1 MSRSSI
7 DRTRVRVTPSKIL
20 IDGHPLV
27 DLERTVVVH
36 RCALVVGID
45 KSTVVAVES
54 CRETVLC
61 LIRTGVHRNIV
72 AVIQRRAED
81 LVHPVCAGYTHPRVL
96 GSIPSGREIKPCVCI
111 RRFTHSYLL
120 LCVQRSRQVACLTY
134 TNDTVVRNRQI
145 AFFCFLGSYEHATA
159 GTGNGTIDS
168 SRSRVLQNHDVLD
181 VSKRRNG
188 RAGHTVYHPKH
199 IVAVLR
205 TLTTDNN
212 VRSSCRSTAVGRNRH
227 TRQLTLQHGFRRC
240 NRTHRQFLSI
250 RNHTYRSGKVLLL
263 LSNTVTEDNHLVQLL
278 RILNQRYVQ
287 CLTVP
292 LNLLGNI
299 SDVRNLDNVTTL
311 NSIQGE
317 FTVHIGN
324 STDSRAFHRYV
335 CSGNRTQRILNRTCH
350 LPTLLGDARSSCCL
364 RTNVRIPAPIKEA
377 HQQQQTYRL
386 EVFQHN

>member
-1 MSRSSI
+1 MSRSSV
-7 DRTRVRVTPSKIL
+7 DRTRVRVTPSEVL

-27 DLERTVVVH
+27 DLERTVVVQ
-36 RCALVVGID
+36 RCALVVRID

-72 AVIQRRAED
+72 TVIQRYASD
-81 LVHPVCAGYTHPRVL
+81 LIHPVCTGHPCPWVL
-96 GSIPSGREIKPCVCI
+96 GKIPTCRKFKSCVGI
-111 RRFTHSYLL
+111 RCNTHLALL
-120 LCVQRSRQVACLTY
+120 LCIQRSQKITCLTS
-134 TNDTVVRNRQI
+134 TDDTVVGNRQT

-188 RAGHTVYHPKH
+188 SAGHTVYHPKH

-212 VRSSCRSTAVGRNRH
+212 VRSSRRSTTVGRNRH
-227 TRQLTLQHGFRRC
+227 TGQLTLQHTLRGS

-250 RNHTYRSGKVLLL
+250 CNHTYRSGKVLLL
-263 LSNTVTEDNHLVQLL
+263 LSNTVTEDNNLVQLL

-287 CLTVP
+287 RLTVP

-311 NSIQGE
+311 
-317 FTVHIGN
+317 
-324 STDSRAFHRYV
+324 
-335 CSGNRTQRILNRTCH
+335 
-350 LPTLLGDARSSCCL
+350 SS
-364 RTNVRIPAPIKEA
+364 
-377 HQQQQTYRL
+377 
-386 EVFQHN
+386 F